1 MNEDQVQFGY
11 ALSFHG
17 ENGWSWRT
25 AIFGDPLADG
35 ETFYASQDDFPQ
47 DAKDWFAAHAI

>member
-1 MNEDQVQFGY
+1 MEFGY

-17 ENGWSWRT
+17 DLGWSWRAVT
-25 AIFGDPLADG
+25 SDDPLADG

-47 DAKDWFAAHAI
+47 DAKDWLAAHAI